1 MFDRLV
7 HGERRPGR
15 KARALVRLPDASAL
29 QRHER
34 CALAPALVSPITGGD
49 PWGEARSASSWSNRV
64 PVDGF
69 PTSGP
74 RFGKRPDQRLARLCR
89 WPPSRLHRVDRT
101 DRGGRGR
108 PSRRAVRCRRTRE
121 GERQRSPLAARRPQ
135 AVTLSTGLP
144 LSVMTMSSPVLSTS
158 RKYSRALAL
167 KRDFETVL
175 PMTESPEAPSA
186 PWSNHEEVTLVIVP

>member
-135 AVTLSTGLP
+135 AVTLSTGRRARGHRP
-144 LSVMTMSSPVLSTS
+144 RGRPGDPFSNE
-158 RKYSRALAL
+158 SRARAAALAGERREAR
-167 KRDFETVL
+167 RDAGRAGTV
-175 PMTESPEAPSA
+175 
-186 PWSNHEEVTLVIVP
+186 